1 VKEYLAKDLRLKL
14 EEIKVQKKDMVAA
27 KEQQNVVVNI
37 KLYSKFYLK
46 IDLLLY

>member
-1 VKEYLAKDLRLKL
+1 VKEYLAKDLKLKL
-14 EEIKVQKKDMVAA
+14 EEVKVQKRDAVAA
-27 KEQQNVVVNI
+27 KEQQDVVVNI